1 MKKTIY
7 LPLLAIG
14 AMAALTGCDE
24 NAWNDHLD
32 GFDSTFAPTEV
43 KTIEYTLTDAD
54 YAAIASNKQNKALA
68 VK

>member
-43 KTIEYTLTDAD
+43 KTIE
-54 YAAIASNKQNKALA
+54 
-68 VK
+68 